1 MAELTQEL
9 EISEDRMTM
18 GVTAV
23 ELVRGI
29 QCVAHIRLNRALR
42 EADLWKLYRSSW
54 SGEHF
59 VSVTPA
65 KPAHLS
71 IPDPRFVLGSN
82 RVLTGFSL
90 SGDGKRLLAASALD
104 NLMKGAAGSAVQSA
118 NIMMG
123 FDERAGL
130 DMMPVYPA

>member
-9 EISEDRMTM
+9 AISEERIAM

-23 ELVRGI
+23 ELVRGV
-29 QCVAHIRLNRALR
+29 QCVAHVTLNKPLR
-42 EADLWKLYRSSW
+42 EADLWKLYRAAW
-54 SGEHF
+54 KEEHF
-59 VSVTPA
+59 VSATPA
-65 KPAHLS
+65 KPQHFR

-82 RVLTGFSL
+82 RVLAGFSL
-90 SGDGKRLLAASALD
+90 ASDGRRLIAASALD
-104 NLMKGAAGSAVQSA
+104 NLMKGAAGSAIQSA

-123 FDERAGL
+123 LDEAAGL